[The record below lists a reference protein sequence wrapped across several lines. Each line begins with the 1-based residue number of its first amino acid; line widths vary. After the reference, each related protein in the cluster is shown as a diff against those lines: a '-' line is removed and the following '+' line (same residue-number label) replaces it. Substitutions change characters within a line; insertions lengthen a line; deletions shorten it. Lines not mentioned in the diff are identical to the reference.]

1 MPNLTAMLTAGIL
14 SLNTSTNSIQSACL
28 LSSTKWPMKG
38 EQTLSRRGKKRKRKK
53 ERKKKIPP
61 QKTTTNKTKLRR
73 PDGIFQRA
81 KCELKSFLFQNTLAC
96 AAGFHSKD
104 KHASVHQSCLFL
116 MHNWCGELYNS
127 RSELSNETKNFIF
140 SITKTVSFKP
150 QIQHTTAF
158 APNPVSNSRAAY
170 VCKGYTHINIKCVVV
185 VIIKVEPCKLIW
197 RQQHFKAVN
206 HYITNLRV
214 YH

>member
-1 MPNLTAMLTAGIL
+1 MTFVVDWALNIRNQSSLSLQSHRKLPVLSTQTQFVSCRKMSFMPNLTAMLTAGIL

-38 EQTLSRRGKKRKRKK
+38 EQTLSRRGKKRR
-53 ERKKKIPP
+53 RKKKRSPP
-61 QKTTTNKTKLRR
+61 PPPPPPPKKKKLRR

-104 KHASVHQSCLFL
+104 KHTSVHQSCLFL

-127 RSELSNETKNFIF
+127 RSELSNEQQRISF
-140 SITKTVSFKP
+140 S
-150 QIQHTTAF
+150 Q
-158 APNPVSNSRAAY
+158 
-170 VCKGYTHINIKCVVV
+170 
-185 VIIKVEPCKLIW
+185 
-197 RQQHFKAVN
+197 
-206 HYITNLRV
+206 
-214 YH
+214 